1 MNDEKKS
8 FDYMWELLNPSREFY
23 NMRSKCET
31 KLWNALSIDMQH
43 RVYRLIRD
51 KKRRGET
58 IHSNPW
64 YAIVNA
70 RDAEPTNYNGDG
82 RLDELAETTK
92 MVVARYK
99 ERAGIYT
106 LEEALALK
114 LSIIREF
121 QPLKD

>member
-1 MNDEKKS
+1 MFNIKIMNDEKKS
-8 FDYMWELLNPSREFY
+8 FDYMWELLNPPREFH

-31 KLWNALSIDMQH
+31 TLWNNL
-43 RVYRLIRD
+43 
-51 KKRRGET
+51 
-58 IHSNPW
+58 SNPW

-70 RDAEPTNYNGDG
+70 RDAEPTNYNGNPRID
-82 RLDELAETTK
+82 DLAKTMK
-92 MVVARYK
+92 MVVAWYK